1 MNEYEV
7 FLLLVAFIV
16 LRQYFPAAAPQ
27 PEDKRDSSHS
37 SRMEEQRS
45 QAAHNAI
52 PEKPNEEPDQN
63 SQQKERVGAKE
74 DKQKGTKQSLAS
86 RIGRGMALGQ
96 VAFDGATAKAHE
108 NQMNLKGEVVVASA
122 AEGEGA
128 TTEMTSNKIEA
139 EAREFNNHPKETK
152 NLSEEKYLS

>member
-27 PEDKRDSSHS
+27 PDKRDSSHS

-45 QAAHNAI
+45 QAAHNAT
-52 PEKPNEEPDQN
+52 PEKQNEEPDQN
-63 SQQKERVGAKE
+63 SQQKERAGAKE
-74 DKQKGTKQSLAS
+74 DKQKGTKQSLAA
-86 RIGRGMALGQ
+86 RIGPGMALGQ
-96 VAFDGATAKAHE
+96 VAFDGGAAKAHGNE
-108 NQMNLKGEVVVASA
+108 MNLKGEVVTASV

-128 TTEMTSNKIEA
+128 TTEMTYNKIQA
-139 EAREFNNHPKETK
+139 EARESNSFPKETK
-152 NLSEEKYLS
+152 NL